1 MSVGPA
7 QHQQHHFL
15 EGLKKKPK
23 TKQTNP
29 VPIKIVPEAFGQWA
43 ADGWSQKDKLKQK
56 VRWRDDSSSAGGREP
71 ESPLVIG
78 T

>member
-1 MSVGPA
+1 MGD
-7 QHQQHHFL
+7 
-15 EGLKKKPK
+15 EGGSSTASAAPLLGGFKKII
-23 TKQTNP
+23 P
-29 VPIKIVPEAFGQWA
+29 VPIKIVPKAFGQWA
-43 ADGWSQKDKLKQK
+43 ADGWSQNDKLKQK